1 LPGRPT
7 AGRLA
12 LKVRMRRPLALALLL
27 ASSVAQAQGKQAP
40 SLSKKASTD
49 VDASLAG
56 DITRQKQETSGAPL
70 QYDEF
75 RLGIELQV
83 ADKRRE
89 QIASLKKIIELS
101 PDQKEQPSL
110 LFRLADLYWEE
121 SRYYFF
127 EASRKDDDLIR
138 ALAAKDKA
146 AEAQARAQKDQ
157 LSTQR
162 DLYAQKAIDTYTE
175 IVQRYKDFE
184 RTDEVL
190 YFLGYN
196 LMEMGDERKALVA
209 YNRLVEKFPK
219 SKYLPDAY
227 LAFGEYYFNNSR
239 AKREFL
245 AKALENYKKAAS
257 YVDSAVYAFAL
268 YKEGWCYFN
277 LADYGK
283 AMDLWKAVVL
293 YGEFSGA
300 SALEKAGGTKGKSA
314 LIREARRDFVR
325 AYERSGGTPDQARTV
340 FPEVA
345 KNPDDLWEMYKTLAN
360 LYYDNGNDKLA
371 ALAYYLLIKE
381 RPLSPEA
388 PGFQAKI
395 VDCVLRE
402 GNKKATVAQVRR
414 LVKIIGDVE
423 KSGNV
428 KTDADKKVLADA
440 KKQSEAILSSLAVNW
455 HNEGKKTRDDETFA
469 ATDEVYGDYL
479 ALFPDN
485 PKAYDLR
492 FFWAELLHDNLHR
505 YDKAA
510 VQYTLVVQQDGRRID
525 GEKDASGAWTVK
537 PEKPGKWLPL
547 AAYDSVYAWDEVV
560 RRAEEHGE
568 LKGEASTDLSKKLNI
583 PPVKKE
589 LLDAAER
596 YLKYLP
602 KGEKRVEVAYKAAR
616 IYYEYHRYDEAVLR
630 FSEIALSYPDYKFD
644 NGDRA
649 GEIAANLVLDSYNG
663 LGNYQKVNE
672 WARRFYA
679 NDRLATGK
687 FREDLSKI
695 IEQSSFKLVAQLEQ
709 KGEYAQAAEAYLAF
723 VKDFPRTEIADKAL
737 YNASV
742 DFFKAHMFE
751 KALETRERLF
761 KNYPK
766 SPLVPLCIWA
776 NAEGY
781 ESIGDFERAAD
792 AYEAYVQGYQQSR
805 GLAAAPKKSS
815 SHAKKGKK
823 AKPAAPEPPA
833 KSGPVWEEAKAQ
845 IALYNAA
852 VYREGLAQQKASLRD
867 RELYLELFPTAKDA
881 DAVSLSIADLY
892 ERTGQ
897 YGKAVA
903 FLEQRIRDNQHEANK
918 VLATEARI
926 QVIYES
932 KLKDSRGLARTNK
945 QVLDYYDKLPQR
957 VKKAL
962 DPPALEAV
970 ARASLQKNEEQFQ
983 YFTHLKL
990 RWGRAPDPTKEFK
1003 ESLGVKTRAL
1013 EEINRLYTATV
1024 AFKAGGP
1031 AICALEKIGLAYE
1044 DMAGSIANAPAPK
1057 FLPPEA
1063 QEALKDQL
1071 AQQAD
1076 PVKEKAAETFAA
1088 AVAKSRELGISNS
1101 CSAQS
1106 LKALRTTYRPDQ
1118 FPPMPE
1124 ELAPLNAP
1132 RGHAHVPAL
1141 LVQVQPPVPGVV
1153 LKGPSAGF
1161 PTARPA
1167 GAQKTAA
1174 LPTGGVRQDD
1184 TTDLKPGQ
1192 KPRDTRESPPPASAG
1207 TSKPPEG
1214 EPEEPPQ

>member
-1 LPGRPT
+1 
-7 AGRLA
+7 
-12 LKVRMRRPLALALLL
+12 MRRLILLL
-27 ASSVAQAQGKQAP
+27 VLISGPAWAQGKEAP
-40 SLSKKASTD
+40 GLGKKSTTD
-49 VDASLAG
+49 VDTSLAG
-56 DITRQKQETSGAPL
+56 DLSRQKQETAGAPM

-89 QIASLKKIIELS
+89 QIESLKKIIELS
-101 PDQKEQPSL
+101 PDPKEQPSL

-138 ALAAKDKA
+138 ALQAKDKT
-146 AEAQARAQKDQ
+146 AEAQARAQKEQ
-157 LSTQR
+157 LGTQR
-162 DLYAQKAIDTYTE
+162 DLYANKAIDTYTE

-190 YFLGYN
+190 YYLGYD
-196 LMEMGDERKALVA
+196 LMEMGEERKALVA
-209 YNRLVEKFPK
+209 YNRLVEKYPK

-245 AKALENYKKAAS
+245 TKALDNYKKAAS
-257 YVDSAVYAFAL
+257 YVDSNVYAFAL

-277 LADYGK
+277 LAAYSK

-300 SALEKAGGTKGKSA
+300 AALEKVGGAKGKSA

-325 AYERSGGTPDQARTV
+325 AYERSGGTPEQSRVV

-345 KNPDDLWEMYKTLAN
+345 HNPDDLWEMYKTLAN
-360 LYYDNGNDKLA
+360 LYYDNGNDRSA

-388 PGFQAKI
+388 PGFQALI

-428 KTDADKKVLADA
+428 KSAADKKALSDA
-440 KKQSEAILSSLAVNW
+440 KKRSEAILSALAINW
-455 HNEGKKTRDDETFA
+455 HNEGKKTRDDDTFA

-485 PKAYDLR
+485 SKAYTMR

-505 YDKAA
+505 FDKAA
-510 VQYTLVVQQDGRRID
+510 VQYTLVVKQDAQRIE
-525 GEKDASGAWTVK
+525 GQKDASGAWTVK
-537 PEKPGKWLPL
+537 PQPAGKWLAL

-560 RRAEEHGE
+560 KRAEERGE
-568 LKGEASTDLSKKLNI
+568 LKAESSTDLTKPLPI

-589 LLDAAER
+589 LLDACER

-602 KGEKRVEVAYKAAR
+602 NGEKRVEVAYKAAR
-616 IYYEYHRYDEAVLR
+616 IYYEYHRYDEAVAR
-630 FSEIALSYPDYKFD
+630 FSEIALRYPDYKFD

-679 NDRLATGK
+679 NDKLATGK

-709 KGEYAQAAEAYLAF
+709 KGEYAQAAEAYLSF
-723 VKDFPRTEIADKAL
+723 VRDFPRTEIADKAL

-742 DFFKAHMFE
+742 DFFKAHLFE

-805 GLAAAPKKSS
+805 APAPATKKGA
-815 SHAKKGKK
+815 HAKKGKK
-823 AKPAAPEPPA
+823 GKAVAAEPPP
-833 KSGPVWEEAKAQ
+833 KSGPVWEESKAQ
-845 IALYNAA
+845 IGLYNAA
-852 VYREGLAQQKASLRD
+852 VYREGLAQLKASLRD
-867 RELYLELFPTAKDA
+867 RELYLELFPNAKDA
-881 DAVSLSIADLY
+881 DAVNLSIAELY

-897 YGKAVA
+897 NAKAVA
-903 FLEQRIRDNQHEANK
+903 FLEERVRDNQRDPNK
-918 VLATEARI
+918 VLAAMARI
-926 QVIYES
+926 QVIQEAR
-932 KLKDSRGLARTNK
+932 LKDARALARTNK
-945 QVLDYYDKLPQR
+945 QVLDYYDKLPSR
-957 VKKAL
+957 VKSTLEA
-962 DPPALEAV
+962 PALEAV
-970 ARASLQKNEEQFQ
+970 ARASLWKNEEQFE
-983 YFTHLKL
+983 YYTHLKL
-990 RWGRAPDPTKEFK
+990 RWGRAPDPTREFK
-1003 ESLGVKTRAL
+1003 DSLAVKTRAL
-1013 EEINRLYTATV
+1013 DEINRLYTATV

-1044 DMAGSIANAPAPK
+1044 NMAESISNAPAPK

-1071 AQQAD
+1071 AQQAE
-1076 PVKEKAAETFAA
+1076 PVKEKAGVAFAA
-1088 AVAKSRELGISNS
+1088 AVAKSRELSISNA
-1101 CSAQS
+1101 CSTRS
-1106 LKALRTTYRPDQ
+1106 LKLLRSSYSQDQ

-1124 ELAPLNAP
+1124 ELVALSLPPHAP
-1132 RGHAHVPAL
+1132 RAPAL
-1141 LVQVQPPVPGVV
+1141 LVQVQPAVPGVV
-1153 LKGPSAGF
+1153 LKGPHAGF
-1161 PTARPA
+1161 PTARPN
-1167 GAQKTAA
+1167 GGQKTAA
-1174 LPTGGVRQDD
+1174 LPAGATREDAA
-1184 TTDLKPGQ
+1184 TDLKPGQ
-1192 KPRDTRESPPPASAG
+1192 RPHDAPAAPAPLATPSAG
-1207 TSKPPEG
+1207 NADR
-1214 EPEEPPQ
+1214 EPEEPPP

>member
-1 LPGRPT
+1 
-7 AGRLA
+7 
-12 LKVRMRRPLALALLL
+12 MHRPLALLLFL
-27 ASSVAQAQGKQAP
+27 PIVASAQTKQAP
-40 SLSKKASTD
+40 SLSKKTTTE

-56 DITRQKQETSGAPL
+56 DITRQKQETVGAPL
-70 QYDEF
+70 QYDQF

-89 QIASLKKIIELS
+89 QIESLKKIIQLS
-101 PDQKEQPSL
+101 PDQKEQPGL

-138 ALAAKDKA
+138 ALAAKDAA
-146 AEAQARAQKDQ
+146 AEAQARKQKDQ
-157 LSTQR
+157 LMGQR
-162 DLYAQKAIDTYTE
+162 DVYAKLAIDTYTE

-190 YFLGYN
+190 YFLGHN
-196 LMEMGDERKALVA
+196 LMEMGEERKALVA
-209 YNRLVEKFPK
+209 YNRLVEKYPK

-245 AKALENYKKAAS
+245 TKALENYKKAAS
-257 YVDSAVYAFAL
+257 YVDSAVYGFAL

-277 LADYGK
+277 LVDYAK

-300 SALEKAGGTKGKSA
+300 SALEKAGGAKGKSA

-325 AYERSGGTPDQARTV
+325 AYERSGGTPEQARAV
-340 FPEVA
+340 FPTVA

-360 LYYDNGNDKLA
+360 LYYDQGNDRFA
-371 ALAYYLLIKE
+371 ALAYFLLIKE

-402 GNKKATVAQVRR
+402 GNKKTTVAQVRR

-428 KTDADKKVLADA
+428 KTDADKKALADA
-440 KKQSEAILSSLAVNW
+440 KKQSEVILSNLAVNW
-455 HNEGKKTRDDETFA
+455 HNEGRKTRDDETFA

-479 ALFPDN
+479 ALFPDS

-492 FFWAELLHDNLHR
+492 FFWAELLHDNLRR

-510 VQYTLVVQQDGRRID
+510 EQYTLVVKQDVRRID
-525 GEKDASGAWTVK
+525 GEKDEKGNYTVK

-560 RRAEEHGE
+560 KRAEEKGE
-568 LKGEASTDLSKKLNI
+568 LKSEASTDLSKKLTI
-583 PPVKKE
+583 PPVKQQ
-589 LLDAAER
+589 LLDATER
-596 YLKYLP
+596 YLKYVP

-616 IYYEYHRYDEAVLR
+616 IYYDYHRYDEAVLR
-630 FSEIALSYPDYKFD
+630 FSEIALTYPDYRFD

-663 LGNYQKVNE
+663 LQNYQKVNE

-687 FREDLSKI
+687 FRDDLSKI

-709 KGEYAQAAEAYLAF
+709 KGEYQQAGEAYLAF

-742 DFFKAHMFE
+742 DFFKAHLFE
-751 KALETRERLF
+751 RALETRERLF
-761 KNYPK
+761 KTYPK
-766 SPLVPLCIWA
+766 STLVPLCIWA

-792 AYEAYVQGYQQSR
+792 AYEAYVRGFQGSR
-805 GLAAAPKKSS
+805 GAAAPAKKS
-815 SHAKKGKK
+815 AGKNGKK
-823 AKPAAPEPPA
+823 KKNGKAAVAEPP
-833 KSGPVWEEAKAQ
+833 KPGPVWEESKAQ

-852 VYREGLAQQKASLRD
+852 VYREGLGQLKASLRD
-867 RELYLELFPTAKDA
+867 RELYLDLFPNAKDA
-881 DAVSLSIADLY
+881 DAVSLSMAELE

-903 FLEQRIRDNQHEANK
+903 FLDQRIRDNQRDADK
-918 VLATEARI
+918 VLSTYARI
-926 QVIYES
+926 QVIYETR
-932 KLKDSRGLARTNK
+932 LKDARGLARTNK
-945 QVLDYYDKLPQR
+945 QVLDYYDKLPAR
-957 VKKAL
+957 VKKEL
-962 DPPALEAV
+962 QPQALEAV
-970 ARASLQKNEEQFQ
+970 ARASLMKNEEQFQ
-983 YFTHLKL
+983 YYSRLKL
-990 RWGRAPDPTKEFK
+990 RWGRAPDPTREFK
-1003 ESLGVKTRAL
+1003 ESLNAKSRAL

-1024 AFKAGGP
+1024 AYKAGDP

-1044 DMAGSIANAPAPK
+1044 NMAESIANAPAPK
-1057 FLPPEA
+1057 FLPPDA

-1071 AQQAD
+1071 AQQAE
-1076 PVKEKAAETFAA
+1076 PVKEKAAEHFAA
-1088 AVAKSRELGISNS
+1088 AVAKSRELGITNA
-1101 CSAQS
+1101 CSARS
-1106 LKALRTTYRPDQ
+1106 LKLLRTTYRPDQ
-1118 FPPMPE
+1118 YPLMPE
-1124 ELAPLNAP
+1124 ELAALPLP
-1132 RGHAHVPAL
+1132 RSAQKPPPL
-1141 LVQVQPPVPGVV
+1141 LTQVQPPVPGVV
-1153 LKGPSAGF
+1153 LKGAAAGF
-1161 PTARPA
+1161 PAPRAPA
-1167 GAQKTAA
+1167 PQKTAA
-1174 LPTGGVRQDD
+1174 LPTGVRQDD
-1184 TTDLKPGQ
+1184 ATDLKPGQ
-1192 KPRDTRESPPPASAG
+1192 KPVESRGAAPAPPPPRQKVTSAG
-1207 TSKPPEG
+1207 GTQD

>member
-1 LPGRPT
+1 
-7 AGRLA
+7 
-12 LKVRMRRPLALALLL
+12 MRRPLVLALLL
-27 ASSVAQAQGKQAP
+27 LATTASAQAKQAP
-40 SLSKKASTD
+40 TLSKKTTTD

-89 QIASLKKIIELS
+89 QIESLKKIIELS

-138 ALAAKDKA
+138 ALAAKDTA
-146 AEAQARAQKDQ
+146 GEAQARAQKEQ
-157 LSTQR
+157 LNGQR
-162 DLYAQKAIDTYTE
+162 DVYAKKAIDTYTE

-209 YNRLVEKFPK
+209 YNRLVDKFPK

-300 SALEKAGGTKGKSA
+300 SALEKVGGAKGKSA

-325 AYERSGGTPDQARTV
+325 AYERSGGTPDLARTV

-345 KNPDDLWEMYKTLAN
+345 RNPDDLWEMYKTLAN
-360 LYYDNGNDKLA
+360 LYYDNGNDKYA
-371 ALAYYLLIKE
+371 AIAYFLLIKE

-428 KTDADKKVLADA
+428 KTDADRKVLADA

-485 PKAYDLR
+485 HKAYDLR

-510 VQYTLVVQQDGRRID
+510 VQYTEVVKQDAQRIE
-525 GEKDASGAWTVK
+525 GVKDASGAWTTK

-560 RRAEEHGE
+560 KRAEEHGE
-568 LKGEASTDLSKKLNI
+568 LKGESSSDLSKKLTI

-602 KGEKRVEVAYKAAR
+602 NGEKRVEVAYKAAR

-630 FSEIALSYPDYKFD
+630 FSEIALRYPDYKFD

-663 LGNYQKVNE
+663 LANYQKVNE

-679 NDRLATGK
+679 NDKLATGK

-709 KGEYAQAAEAYLAF
+709 KGST
-723 VKDFPRTEIADKAL
+723 PRPPRPT
-737 YNASV
+737 
-742 DFFKAHMFE
+742 
-751 KALETRERLF
+751 
-761 KNYPK
+761 
-766 SPLVPLCIWA
+766 SP
-776 NAEGY
+776 
-781 ESIGDFERAAD
+781 S
-792 AYEAYVQGYQQSR
+792 
-805 GLAAAPKKSS
+805 
-815 SHAKKGKK
+815 
-823 AKPAAPEPPA
+823 
-833 KSGPVWEEAKAQ
+833 
-845 IALYNAA
+845 
-852 VYREGLAQQKASLRD
+852 
-867 RELYLELFPTAKDA
+867 
-881 DAVSLSIADLY
+881 
-892 ERTGQ
+892 
-897 YGKAVA
+897 
-903 FLEQRIRDNQHEANK
+903 
-918 VLATEARI
+918 
-926 QVIYES
+926 
-932 KLKDSRGLARTNK
+932 
-945 QVLDYYDKLPQR
+945 
-957 VKKAL
+957 
-962 DPPALEAV
+962 
-970 ARASLQKNEEQFQ
+970 
-983 YFTHLKL
+983 
-990 RWGRAPDPTKEFK
+990 
-1003 ESLGVKTRAL
+1003 
-1013 EEINRLYTATV
+1013 
-1024 AFKAGGP
+1024 
-1031 AICALEKIGLAYE
+1031 
-1044 DMAGSIANAPAPK
+1044 
-1057 FLPPEA
+1057 
-1063 QEALKDQL
+1063 
-1071 AQQAD
+1071 
-1076 PVKEKAAETFAA
+1076 
-1088 AVAKSRELGISNS
+1088 
-1101 CSAQS
+1101 
-1106 LKALRTTYRPDQ
+1106 
-1118 FPPMPE
+1118 
-1124 ELAPLNAP
+1124 
-1132 RGHAHVPAL
+1132 
-1141 LVQVQPPVPGVV
+1141 
-1153 LKGPSAGF
+1153 
-1161 PTARPA
+1161 
-1167 GAQKTAA
+1167 
-1174 LPTGGVRQDD
+1174 
-1184 TTDLKPGQ
+1184 
-1192 KPRDTRESPPPASAG
+1192 
-1207 TSKPPEG
+1207 
-1214 EPEEPPQ
+1214 

>member
-1 LPGRPT
+1 
-7 AGRLA
+7 
-12 LKVRMRRPLALALLL
+12 MRRLLL
-27 ASSVAQAQGKQAP
+27 VATLLVASWAQAQAKQAP
-40 SLSKKASTD
+40 SLSKKTSTD

-56 DITRQKQETSGAPL
+56 DITRQKQETAGAPL

-89 QIASLKKIIELS
+89 QIESLKKIIELS

-121 SRYYFF
+121 SRYFFF

-138 ALAAKDKA
+138 ALAAKNSA
-146 AEAQARAQKDQ
+146 AEAQARAQKEQ
-157 LSTQR
+157 LSGQR
-162 DLYAQKAIDTYTE
+162 DVYAKKAIDTYTE

-196 LMEMGDERKALVA
+196 LMEMGEERKALVA

-257 YVDSAVYAFAL
+257 YVDSSVYAFAL

-300 SALEKAGGTKGKSA
+300 SALEKAGGVKGKSA

-325 AYERSGGTPDQARTV
+325 AYERSGGTPDNSRSV

-345 KNPDDLWEMYKTLAN
+345 RNPDDLWEMYKTLAN
-360 LYYDNGNDKLA
+360 LYYDNGNDKFA

-388 PGFQAKI
+388 PGFQALI

-428 KTDADKKVLADA
+428 KTDADKKALVDA
-440 KKQSEAILSSLAVNW
+440 KKRSEAILSALAVNW
-455 HNEGKKTRDDETFA
+455 HNEGKKTRDDDTFA

-510 VQYTLVVQQDGRRID
+510 VQYTEVVKQDARRID
-525 GEKDASGAWTVK
+525 GEKDASGSWTVK

-568 LKGEASTDLSKKLNI
+568 LKAESSTDLTKKLTI

-616 IYYEYHRYDEAVLR
+616 IYYEYHRYDEAVFR

-679 NDRLATGK
+679 NDKLATGK

-742 DFFKAHMFE
+742 DFFKAHLFE

-761 KNYPK
+761 KSYPK

-792 AYEAYVQGYQQSR
+792 AYDAYVQGYQQSR
-805 GLAAAPKKSS
+805 VAAGAPKKPSA
-815 SHAKKGKK
+815 HAKRGKK
-823 AKPAAPEPPA
+823 AKAPVAEPAP
-833 KSGPVWEEAKAQ
+833 KSGPVWEESKAQ

-852 VYREGLAQQKASLRD
+852 VYREGLGQLKASLRD

-881 DAVSLSIADLY
+881 DAVNLSIADLF

-918 VLATEARI
+918 VLAAEARI

-932 KLKDSRGLARTNK
+932 KLKEAHALARTNR
-945 QVLDYYDKLPQR
+945 QVLDYYDKLPSR

-962 DPPALEAV
+962 DASALEAV

-990 RWGRAPDPTKEFK
+990 RWGRAPDPTRDFK

-1044 DMAGSIANAPAPK
+1044 DMAESIANAPAPK

-1101 CSAQS
+1101 CSARS
-1106 LKALRTTYRPDQ
+1106 LKLLRTTYRPDQ
-1118 FPPMPE
+1118 FPTMPE
-1124 ELAPLNAP
+1124 EVAALTPP
-1132 RGHAHVPAL
+1132 HAGAHAPAL
-1141 LVQVQPPVPGVV
+1141 LVQVQPALPGVV
-1153 LKGPSAGF
+1153 LKGPSAGL
-1161 PTARPA
+1161 PSPRPVS
-1167 GAQKTAA
+1167 AQKTAA
-1174 LPTGGVRQDD
+1174 LPAGGGRQDD
-1184 TTDLKPGQ
+1184 ASDLQPGQ
-1192 KPRDTRESPPPASAG
+1192 KPRDSRETPPPASAA
-1207 TSKPPEG
+1207 TRTPSSTDG
-1214 EPEEPPQ
+1214 EPEEPPK

>member
-1 LPGRPT
+1 
-7 AGRLA
+7 
-12 LKVRMRRPLALALLL
+12 MRRPLALLLL
-27 ASSVAQAQGKQAP
+27 LLSNSALAQTKQAP
-40 SLSKKASTD
+40 ALSKKTSTD
-49 VDASLAG
+49 VDSSLAG
-56 DITRQKQETSGAPL
+56 DITRQKQETAGAPL

-89 QIASLKKIIELS
+89 QIESLKRIIELS

-146 AEAQARAQKDQ
+146 AEAQARAQKEQ
-157 LSTQR
+157 LNGQR
-162 DLYAQKAIDTYTE
+162 DVYAKKAIDTYTE

-196 LMEMGDERKALVA
+196 LMELGEERKALVA
-209 YNRLVEKFPK
+209 YNRLVEKYPK

-245 AKALENYKKAAS
+245 TKALENYKKAAS
-257 YVDSAVYAFAL
+257 YVDSNVYAFAL

-277 LADYGK
+277 LTQYTK

-300 SALEKAGGTKGKSA
+300 SALEKVGGAKGKSA

-325 AYERSGGTPDQARTV
+325 AYERSGGTPDQSHAV
-340 FPEVA
+340 FSEVA
-345 KNPDDLWEMYKTLAN
+345 HHPDDLWEMSKTLAN
-360 LYYDNGNDKLA
+360 LYYDNGNDRYA
-371 ALAYYLLIKE
+371 ALAYLNLINE

-402 GNKKATVAQVRR
+402 GNKKATVMQVRR

-440 KKQSEAILSSLAVNW
+440 KKQSEAILSLLAVNW

-485 PKAYDLR
+485 PKAYTMR
-492 FFWAELLHDNLHR
+492 FFWAELLHDNLRR

-510 VQYTLVVQQDGRRID
+510 VQYTEVVKQDARRMD
-525 GEKDASGAWTVK
+525 GEKDASGAWKVK

-560 RRAEEHGE
+560 KRAEERGE
-568 LKGEASTDLSKKLNI
+568 LKGESSADLSKTLTI

-602 KGEKRVEVAYKAAR
+602 NGEKRVEVAYKAAR

-630 FSEIALSYPDYKFD
+630 FSEIALKYPDYKFD

-679 NDRLATGK
+679 NDKLATGK

-709 KGEYAQAAEAYLAF
+709 KGEYAQAAEAYLSF

-742 DFFKAHMFE
+742 DFFKAHLFE

-792 AYEAYVQGYQQSR
+792 AYEAYVQGYQSSR
-805 GLAAAPKKSS
+805 GVASAPKKSAHS
-815 SHAKKGKK
+815 NSKKGKK
-823 AKPAAPEPPA
+823 SKVALAEPPP
-833 KSGPVWEEAKAQ
+833 KSGPVWEESKAQ
-845 IALYNAA
+845 IALFNAA
-852 VYREGLAQQKASLRD
+852 VYREGLQQLKASLRD
-867 RELYLELFPTAKDA
+867 RELYLELFPNAKDA

-897 YGKAVA
+897 YQKALS
-903 FLEQRIRDNQHEANK
+903 FLAQRIRDNQRDPNK
-918 VLATEARI
+918 VLATEARV
-926 QVIYES
+926 QLLYET
-932 KLKDSRGLARTNK
+932 KLKDSRGVARTNK
-945 QVLDYYDKLPQR
+945 EVLDYYDKLPAR
-957 VKKAL
+957 LKGTL
-962 DPPALEAV
+962 EPPALEAV
-970 ARASLQKNEEQFQ
+970 ARASLWKNEEQFE
-983 YFTHLKL
+983 YFTRLKL
-990 RWGRAPDPTKEFK
+990 RWGRAPDPTREFK

-1024 AFKAGGP
+1024 NFKAGGP

-1044 DMAGSIANAPAPK
+1044 NMAESIANAPAPK

-1076 PVKEKAAETFAA
+1076 PVKEKAGAAFAT
-1088 AVAKSRELGISNS
+1088 AVAKSRELGISNA
-1101 CSAQS
+1101 CSVRS
-1106 LKALRTTYRPDQ
+1106 MKLLRSTYKPDQ

-1124 ELAPLNAP
+1124 ELVALTLPPAPVRL
-1132 RGHAHVPAL
+1132 PAL
-1141 LVQVQPPVPGVV
+1141 LVQVQPVMPGVV
-1153 LKGPSAGF
+1153 LKGPHAGF

-1174 LPTGGVRQDD
+1174 LPAGAVRQDD

-1192 KPRDTRESPPPASAG
+1192 APREARPAPAPVVAPAPKSADR
-1207 TSKPPEG
+1207 
-1214 EPEEPPQ
+1214 EPEEPQ

>member
-1 LPGRPT
+1 
-7 AGRLA
+7 
-12 LKVRMRRPLALALLL
+12 MRRPLALVVLL
-27 ASSVAQAQGKQAP
+27 AASLAHAQAKQAP
-40 SLSKKASTD
+40 TLSKKSSTD

-56 DITRQKQETSGAPL
+56 DITRQKQETSGAPM

-89 QIASLKKIIELS
+89 QIESLKKIIELS

-127 EASRKDDDLIR
+127 EAARKDDDLIR
-138 ALAAKDKA
+138 ALAAHDKA
-146 AEAQARAQKDQ
+146 AEAQARAQKEQ
-157 LSTQR
+157 LTGQR
-162 DLYAQKAIDTYTE
+162 DVYAKKAIDTYTE

-196 LMEMGDERKALVA
+196 LMEMGEERKALVA

-245 AKALENYKKAAS
+245 AKALENYKKAAA

-300 SALEKAGGTKGKSA
+300 SALEKAGGAKGKSA

-325 AYERSGGTPDQARTV
+325 AYERSGGTPDQARSV

-345 KNPDDLWEMYKTLAN
+345 HNPDDLWEMYKTLAN
-360 LYYDNGNDKLA
+360 LYYDQGNDKYA

-428 KTDADKKVLADA
+428 KTDADKKALADA

-455 HNEGKKTRDDETFA
+455 HNEGKKTRDDETFV

-485 PKAYDLR
+485 PKAYDMR

-505 YDKAA
+505 FDKAA
-510 VQYTLVVQQDGRRID
+510 VQYTEVVKQDGRRID
-525 GEKDASGAWTVK
+525 GEKDANGAWTVK

-560 RRAEEHGE
+560 KRAEERGE
-568 LKGEASTDLSKKLNI
+568 LKAEASTDLSKKLTI

-589 LLDAAER
+589 LLDASER

-616 IYYEYHRYDEAVLR
+616 IYYEYHRYDEAVFR

-679 NDRLATGK
+679 NDKLATGK

-709 KGEYAQAAEAYLAF
+709 KGEYTQAAEAYLSF

-742 DFFKAHMFE
+742 DFFKAHLFE
-751 KALETRERLF
+751 RALETRERLF
-761 KNYPK
+761 KSYPK

-781 ESIGDFERAAD
+781 ESIGDFDRAAD
-792 AYEAYVQGYQQSR
+792 AYEAYVQGYQASR
-805 GLAAAPKKSS
+805 TVAPAPKKSAA
-815 SHAKKGKK
+815 HASKKGKK
-823 AKPAAPEPPA
+823 GKVAAPEPPP
-833 KSGPVWEEAKAQ
+833 KNGPVWEEGKAQ

-852 VYREGLAQQKASLRD
+852 VYREGLAQLKASLHD
-867 RELYLELFPTAKDA
+867 RELYLELFPSAKDV

-897 YGKAVA
+897 YNKAIA
-903 FLEQRIRDNQHEANK
+903 FLEQRIRDNQRDASK
-918 VLATEARI
+918 VLSTEARI
-926 QVIYES
+926 QNIYENR
-932 KLKDSRGLARTNK
+932 LKDSRGLARTNK
-945 QVLDYYDKLPQR
+945 QVLDYYDKLPAR
-957 VKKAL
+957 LKKDL
-962 DPPALEAV
+962 TPQALEAV
-970 ARASLQKNEEQFQ
+970 ARASLQKNEEQFV

-990 RWGRAPDPTKEFK
+990 HWGKAPDPTREFK
-1003 ESLGVKTRAL
+1003 DSLGVKTRAL

-1044 DMAGSIANAPAPK
+1044 DMADSISNAPAPK
-1057 FLPPEA
+1057 FLPPDA

-1071 AQQAD
+1071 AQQAE

-1101 CSAQS
+1101 CSVRS
-1106 LKALRTTYRPDQ
+1106 LKLLRNTYRPDQ
-1118 FPPMPE
+1118 YPPMPE
-1124 ELAPLNAP
+1124 ELAALSLP
-1132 RGHAHVPAL
+1132 RAGGHTPAL
-1141 LVQVQPPVPGVV
+1141 LVAVQPAVPGVV
-1153 LKGPSAGF
+1153 LKGPSAGL
-1161 PTARPA
+1161 PSARPV
-1167 GAQKTAA
+1167 GTQKTAA
-1174 LPTGGVRQDD
+1174 LPAGGVRQDES
-1184 TTDLKPGQ
+1184 TDLKPGQ
-1192 KPRDTRESPPPASAG
+1192 KPRDLQAAPAPSTAATPKPGEAEPDEPPP
-1207 TSKPPEG
+1207 
-1214 EPEEPPQ
+1214 

>member
-12 LKVRMRRPLALALLL
+12 LKVRMRRPLVLATLLVASVALA
-27 ASSVAQAQGKQAP
+27 QAKQAP
-40 SLSKKASTD
+40 SLSKKTSTD

-89 QIASLKKIIELS
+89 QIESLKKIIELS

-138 ALAAKDKA
+138 ALSAKDKA

-157 LSTQR
+157 LTTQR
-162 DLYAQKAIDTYTE
+162 DVYAKKAIDTYTE

-300 SALEKAGGTKGKSA
+300 SALEKAGGAKGKSA

-345 KNPDDLWEMYKTLAN
+345 KNPDDLWEMYKTLAG

-371 ALAYYLLIKE
+371 AIAYFLLIKE

-428 KTDADKKVLADA
+428 KTDADKKALADA
-440 KKQSEAILSSLAVNW
+440 KKQSEAILSALAVNW

-485 PKAYDLR
+485 PKAYDMR

-510 VQYTLVVQQDGRRID
+510 VQYTEVVKQDGRRID
-525 GEKDASGAWTVK
+525 GEKAASGAWTV
-537 PEKPGKWLPL
+537 PPGKPGKWLPL
-547 AAYDSVYAWDEVV
+547 AGYDSVYAWDEVV

-568 LKGEASTDLSKKLNI
+568 LKGETSTDLTKKLTI
-583 PPVKKE
+583 PPAKKE

-679 NDRLATGK
+679 NDKLATGK

-709 KGEYAQAAEAYLAF
+709 KGEYAQAAEAYLSF

-792 AYEAYVQGYQQSR
+792 AYEAYVRGYEQSR
-805 GLAAAPKKSS
+805 VTAAAPKKSS
-815 SHAKKGKK
+815 AHAKKGRK
-823 AKPAAPEPPA
+823 AKPVAAEPAPKA
-833 KSGPVWEEAKAQ
+833 GPVWEEGKAQ

-852 VYREGLAQQKASLRD
+852 VYREGLAQLKASLAD
-867 RELYLELFPTAKDA
+867 RQLYLELFPTAKDA

-932 KLKDSRGLARTNK
+932 KLKDARGLARTNK
-945 QVLDYYDKLPQR
+945 QVLDYYDKLPAR

-990 RWGRAPDPTKEFK
+990 HWGRAPDPTKEFK

-1044 DMAGSIANAPAPK
+1044 DMAESISNAPAPK

-1071 AQQAD
+1071 AQQAE

-1106 LKALRTTYRPDQ
+1106 LKVLRTTYRPEQ

-1124 ELAPLNAP
+1124 ELAPLTLP
-1132 RGHAHVPAL
+1132 RSQPHPPAL
-1141 LVQVQPPVPGVV
+1141 LVQVQPPVAGVV

-1161 PTARPA
+1161 PTPRPM
-1167 GAQKTAA
+1167 GAPKTAS
-1174 LPTGGVRQDD
+1174 LPAAGTRQDD
-1184 TTDLKPGQ
+1184 ATDLQPGQ
-1192 KPRDTRESPPPASAG
+1192 RPREAQTSVPVATPTPKPAGDEPA
-1207 TSKPPEG
+1207 
-1214 EPEEPPQ
+1214 EPPQ

>member
-1 LPGRPT
+1 
-7 AGRLA
+7 
-12 LKVRMRRPLALALLL
+12 MRRLLVLHLLLVSSSALA
-27 ASSVAQAQGKQAP
+27 QAKQAP
-40 SLSKKASTD
+40 SLSKKSSTD

-56 DITRQKQETSGAPL
+56 DITRQKQETAGAPL
-70 QYDEF
+70 QYDQF

-89 QIASLKKIIELS
+89 QIESLKKIIQLS
-101 PDQKEQPSL
+101 PDQREQPSL

-127 EASRKDDDLIR
+127 EGSRKDDDLIR
-138 ALAAKDKA
+138 ALASKDAA
-146 AEAQARAQKDQ
+146 AEAQARAQRDQ
-157 LSTQR
+157 LMGQR
-162 DLYAQKAIDTYTE
+162 DVYAKMAIDTYTE

-190 YFLGYN
+190 YFLGHN
-196 LMEMGDERKALVA
+196 LMEMGEERKALVA
-209 YNRLVEKFPK
+209 YNRLVEKYPK
-219 SKYLPDAY
+219 SKFLPDAY

-245 AKALENYKKAAS
+245 TKALDNYKKAAS
-257 YVDSAVYAFAL
+257 YVDSSVYGFAL

-277 LADYGK
+277 LADYPK

-300 SALEKAGGTKGKSA
+300 SALEKAGGAKGKSA

-345 KNPDDLWEMYKTLAN
+345 KNAEDLWEMYKTLAN
-360 LYYDNGNDKLA
+360 LYYDQGNDKYA

-402 GNKKATVAQVRR
+402 GNKKTTVAQVRR

-428 KTDADKKVLADA
+428 KTEADRKALADA
-440 KKQSEAILSSLAVNW
+440 KKQSEAILSALAVNW

-479 ALFPDN
+479 ALFPDS

-492 FFWAELLHDNLHR
+492 FFWAELLHDNLRR

-510 VQYTLVVQQDGRRID
+510 EQYTKVVEQDARRID
-525 GEKDASGAWTVK
+525 GEKDAAGAWKAK

-560 RRAEEHGE
+560 KRAEERGE
-568 LKGEASTDLSKKLNI
+568 LKAEAGTDLAKKLTI
-583 PPVKKE
+583 PPVKKA
-589 LLDAAER
+589 LLDATER

-602 KGEKRVEVAYKAAR
+602 RGEKRVEVSYKAAR
-616 IYYEYHRYDEAVLR
+616 IYYDYHRYDEAVLR
-630 FSEIALSYPDYKFD
+630 FSEIALNYPDYRFD

-709 KGEYAQAAEAYLAF
+709 KGEYQQAAEAYLAF

-742 DFFKAHMFE
+742 DFFKAHLFE

-761 KNYPK
+761 KNYSK

-805 GLAAAPKKSS
+805 LASAAPKKTAA
-815 SHAKKGKK
+815 HAKGKKGK
-823 AKPAAPEPPA
+823 AAAPEPPP

-852 VYREGLAQQKASLRD
+852 VYREGLGQLKASLRD
-867 RELYLELFPTAKDA
+867 RELYLELFPAAKDA
-881 DAVSLSIADLY
+881 DAVSLSIAELY

-897 YGKAVA
+897 YNKAIA
-903 FLEQRIRDNQHEANK
+903 FFEQRVRDSQRDPNRL
-918 VLATEARI
+918 LATEARI
-926 QVIYES
+926 QVLYQT
-932 KLKDSRGLARTNK
+932 KLKDERGLARTNK
-945 QVLDYYDKLPQR
+945 QVLDYYDKLPAKL
-957 VKKAL
+957 KKAL

-970 ARASLQKNEEQFQ
+970 ARASLQKNEEQFE
-983 YFTHLKL
+983 YFTRLKL
-990 RWGRAPDPTKEFK
+990 HWGRAPDPTREFK
-1003 ESLGVKTRAL
+1003 ESLAVKTRAL

-1024 AFKAGGP
+1024 AFKAGDP

-1044 DMAGSIANAPAPK
+1044 NMADSIANAPAPK
-1057 FLPPEA
+1057 FLPPDA

-1071 AQQAD
+1071 AQQAE

-1088 AVAKSRELGISNS
+1088 AVAKSRELGISNA
-1101 CSAQS
+1101 CSARS
-1106 LKALRTTYRPDQ
+1106 LKLLRNTYRPDQ

-1124 ELAPLNAP
+1124 QVPALAVQHAAP
-1132 RGHAHVPAL
+1132 GAPAL
-1141 LVQVQPPVPGVV
+1141 LVQVQPVVPGVV
-1153 LKGPSAGF
+1153 LKGPAAGL
-1161 PTARPA
+1161 PSARPVN
-1167 GAQKTAA
+1167 GQKTAA
-1174 LPTGGVRQDD
+1174 LPAGGRQDD
-1184 TTDLKPGQ
+1184 TSDLQPGQ
-1192 KPRDTRESPPPASAG
+1192 KPSEAKALVAPPAATRPPVKG
-1207 TSKPPEG
+1207 TPE

>member
-1 LPGRPT
+1 
-7 AGRLA
+7 
-12 LKVRMRRPLALALLL
+12 MRRPLVLAALLFASLALA
-27 ASSVAQAQGKQAP
+27 QAKQAP
-40 SLSKKASTD
+40 SLSKKTSTD

-56 DITRQKQETSGAPL
+56 DITRQKQEAAGAPL

-89 QIASLKKIIELS
+89 QIESLKKIIELS

-110 LFRLADLYWEE
+110 LFRLGDLYWEE

-127 EASRKDDDLIR
+127 EAGRKDDDLIR
-138 ALAAKDKA
+138 ALAAKDSA
-146 AEAQARAQKDQ
+146 AEARARAQKDQ
-157 LSTQR
+157 LTTQR
-162 DLYAQKAIDTYTE
+162 DVYAKKAIDTYTE

-196 LMEMGDERKALVA
+196 LMEMGEERKALVA

-300 SALEKAGGTKGKSA
+300 SALEKAGGVKGKSA

-325 AYERSGGTPDQARTV
+325 AYERSGGTPDAARTV

-345 KNPDDLWEMYKTLAN
+345 RNPDDLWEMYKTLAN

-388 PGFQAKI
+388 PGFQALI

-402 GNKKATVAQVRR
+402 GNKKNTVAQVRR

-423 KSGNV
+423 KSGNI
-428 KTDADKKVLADA
+428 KTDADKKALLDA
-440 KKQSEAILSSLAVNW
+440 KKRSEAILSALAVNW

-492 FFWAELLHDNLHR
+492 FFWAELLHDNLRR

-510 VQYTLVVQQDGRRID
+510 VQYTEVVKQDGRRID
-525 GEKDASGAWTVK
+525 GEKDASGAWTLK

-568 LKGEASTDLSKKLNI
+568 LKAESSTDLTKKLTI
-583 PPVKKE
+583 PPLKKD

-602 KGEKRVEVAYKAAR
+602 RGEKRVEVAYKAAR
-616 IYYEYHRYDEAVLR
+616 IYYEYHRYDEAVFR

-679 NDRLATGK
+679 NDKLATGK

-723 VKDFPRTEIADKAL
+723 VKDFPHTEIADKAL

-742 DFFKAHMFE
+742 DFFKAHLFE

-761 KNYPK
+761 KSYPK

-805 GLAAAPKKSS
+805 AVPGAQKKSS

-823 AKPAAPEPPA
+823 AKAPPPEAAPKP
-833 KSGPVWEEAKAQ
+833 GPVWEEAKAQ

-852 VYREGLAQQKASLRD
+852 VYREGLAQLKASLRD
-867 RELYLELFPTAKDA
+867 RELYLELFPNAKDA
-881 DAVSLSIADLY
+881 DAVSLSIAELF

-903 FLEQRIRDNQHEANK
+903 FLEQRIRDNEREANK

-926 QVIYES
+926 QVIEET
-932 KLKDSRGLARTNK
+932 KRKDMHALARTNK
-945 QVLDYYDKLPQR
+945 RVLEYYDKLPQR

-970 ARASLQKNEEQFQ
+970 ARASLQKNEEQFE
-983 YFTHLKL
+983 YFTRLKL
-990 RWGRAPDPTKEFK
+990 RWGRAPDPTREFK
-1003 ESLGVKTRAL
+1003 ESLSVKTRAL

-1024 AFKAGGP
+1024 AYKAGGP

-1044 DMAGSIANAPAPK
+1044 NMAESIANAPAPK
-1057 FLPPEA
+1057 FLPPDA

-1076 PVKEKAAETFAA
+1076 PVKEKAAETFSA

-1101 CSAQS
+1101 CSARS
-1106 LKALRTTYRPDQ
+1106 LKLLRTTYRQEQYPA
-1118 FPPMPE
+1118 MPE
-1124 ELAPLNAP
+1124 EVAPLTQP
-1132 RGHAHVPAL
+1132 RTGARAPAL

-1153 LKGPSAGF
+1153 LKGPAAGF
-1161 PTARPA
+1161 PSPRPL
-1167 GAQKTAA
+1167 GAPKTAA
-1174 LPTGGVRQDD
+1174 LPGGAVRQDD
-1184 TTDLKPGQ
+1184 ATDLQPGQ
-1192 KPRDTRESPPPASAG
+1192 RPKEGRPTPVAAPSA
-1207 TSKPPEG
+1207 THPVKSADA

>member
-1 LPGRPT
+1 
-7 AGRLA
+7 
-12 LKVRMRRPLALALLL
+12 MRRPLALFLLL
-27 ASSVAQAQGKQAP
+27 LSSSGLAQSKEAP
-40 SLSKKASTD
+40 TLSKKATTD
-49 VDASLAG
+49 VDSSLAG
-56 DITRQKQETSGAPL
+56 DITRQKQETAGAPM

-89 QIASLKKIIELS
+89 QIASLQRIIELS

-138 ALAAKDKA
+138 ALQAKDKA
-146 AEAQARAQKDQ
+146 AEAAARAQKEQ
-157 LSTQR
+157 LSAQR
-162 DLYAQKAIDTYTE
+162 DVYAKKAIDTYTE

-196 LMEMGDERKALVA
+196 LMEMGEERKALVA
-209 YNRLVEKFPK
+209 YNRLVEKYPK

-239 AKREFL
+239 AKRDFL
-245 AKALENYKKAAS
+245 TKALDNYKKAAS
-257 YVDSAVYAFAL
+257 YVDSNVYAFAL

-277 LADYGK
+277 LAAYAK

-300 SALEKAGGTKGKSA
+300 SALEKVGGAKGKSA

-325 AYERSGGTPDQARTV
+325 AYERSGGTPDQSRSV

-345 KNPDDLWEMYKTLAN
+345 HNPDDLWEMYKTLAN
-360 LYYDNGNDKLA
+360 LYYDNGNDKFA
-371 ALAYYLLIKE
+371 AVAYYLLIKE

-388 PGFQAKI
+388 PGFQALI

-428 KTDADKKVLADA
+428 KSDADKKALADA
-440 KKQSEAILSSLAVNW
+440 KKRSEAILSALAINW
-455 HNEGKKTRDDETFA
+455 HNEGKKTRDDDTFA

-485 PKAYDLR
+485 PKAYTMR

-510 VQYTLVVQQDGRRID
+510 VQYTEVVKEDGRRID
-525 GEKDASGAWTVK
+525 GQKNAAGAWVVK
-537 PEKPGKWLPL
+537 PGKPGKWLPL

-560 RRAEEHGE
+560 KRAEEHGE
-568 LKGEASTDLSKKLNI
+568 LKGESSTDLTKRLAI
-583 PPVKKE
+583 PPVKQQ

-602 KGEKRVEVAYKAAR
+602 NGEKRVEVAYKAAR
-616 IYYEYHRYDEAVLR
+616 IYYEYHRYEEAVAR
-630 FSEIALSYPDYKFD
+630 FSEIALNYPDYKFD

-679 NDRLATGK
+679 NDKLATGK

-709 KGEYAQAAEAYLAF
+709 KGEYAQAAEAYLSF

-742 DFFKAHMFE
+742 DFFKAHLFE

-805 GLAAAPKKSS
+805 TPAAASKKTA
-815 SHAKKGKK
+815 HAKKSKK
-823 AKPAAPEPPA
+823 AKQAAPEPAP
-833 KSGPVWEEAKAQ
+833 KSGPVWEEGKAQ

-852 VYREGLAQQKASLRD
+852 VYREGLAQLKASLRD
-867 RELYLELFPTAKDA
+867 RELYLELFPNAKDA

-897 YGKAVA
+897 YAKAVA
-903 FLEQRIRDNQHEANK
+903 FLEQRIRDNQRDPNK
-918 VLATEARI
+918 VLATYARI
-926 QVIYES
+926 QVVDES
-932 KLKDSRGLARTNK
+932 KLKDGRALARTNK
-945 QVLDYYDKLPQR
+945 AVLDYYDKLPGR
-957 VKKAL
+957 LKSTL
-962 DPPALEAV
+962 EPPALEAV
-970 ARASLQKNEEQFQ
+970 ARASLQKNEEQFE
-983 YFTHLKL
+983 YFTRLKL
-990 RWGRAPDPTKEFK
+990 HWGRAPDPTREFK
-1003 ESLGVKTRAL
+1003 ESLSVKTRAL

-1044 DMAGSIANAPAPK
+1044 NMAASITNAPAPK

-1076 PVKEKAAETFAA
+1076 PVKEKAGVAFAA
-1088 AVAKSRELGISNS
+1088 AVAKSRELSISNA
-1101 CSAQS
+1101 CSVRS
-1106 LKALRTTYRPDQ
+1106 LKLLRATYRPDE

-1124 ELAPLNAP
+1124 ELAALSLPRTAP
-1132 RGHAHVPAL
+1132 HPPAL
-1141 LVQVQPPVPGVV
+1141 LVQVQPVLPNVV
-1153 LKGPSAGF
+1153 LTGPHAGF
-1161 PTARPA
+1161 PVARPVGSQKTASLPA
-1167 GAQKTAA
+1167 GA
-1174 LPTGGVRQDD
+1174 VRQDD
-1184 TTDLKPGQ
+1184 ATDLKPGQ
-1192 KPRDTRESPPPASAG
+1192 RPRDTPPPATGPVATPTG
-1207 TSKPPEG
+1207 APADH
-1214 EPEEPPQ
+1214 EPEEPPP

>member
-1 LPGRPT
+1 
-7 AGRLA
+7 
-12 LKVRMRRPLALALLL
+12 MRRLPPLLL
-27 ASSVAQAQGKQAP
+27 LLLSTLASAQTKQAP
-40 SLSKKASTD
+40 SLSKKTTAE
-49 VDASLAG
+49 VDSSLAG
-56 DITRQKQETSGAPL
+56 DLTRQKQETAGAPL
-70 QYDEF
+70 QYDQF

-89 QIASLKKIIELS
+89 QIESLKKIIQLS

-127 EASRKDDDLIR
+127 EGSRKDDDLIR
-138 ALAAKDKA
+138 ALAAKDA
-146 AEAQARAQKDQ
+146 SAEAQARQ
-157 LSTQR
+157 QR
-162 DLYAQKAIDTYTE
+162 DALMAQRDVYAKLAIETYTE

-190 YFLGYN
+190 YFLGHN
-196 LMEMGDERKALVA
+196 LMDMGEERKALVA
-209 YNRLVEKFPK
+209 YNRLVEKYPK

-245 AKALENYKKAAS
+245 TKALENYKKAAS
-257 YVDSAVYAFAL
+257 YVDSAVYGFAL

-277 LADYGK
+277 LVDYAK

-300 SALEKAGGTKGKSA
+300 SALEKAGGAKGKSA

-345 KNPDDLWEMYKTLAN
+345 RNPDDLWEMYKTLAN
-360 LYYDNGNDKLA
+360 LYYDQGNDKFA
-371 ALAYYLLIKE
+371 ALAYFLLIKE

-402 GNKKATVAQVRR
+402 GNKKITVAQVRR

-428 KTDADKKVLADA
+428 KTEADQKAVADA
-440 KKQSEAILSSLAVNW
+440 KKQSEVILSNLAVNW
-455 HNEGKKTRDDETFA
+455 HNEGRKTRDDDTFA

-479 ALFPDN
+479 ALFPDS

-492 FFWAELLHDNLHR
+492 FFWAELLHDNLRR

-510 VQYTLVVQQDGRRID
+510 EQYTLVVKQDARRID
-525 GEKDASGAWTVK
+525 GEKDDKGGYKVR

-560 RRAEEHGE
+560 KRAEEKGE
-568 LKGEASTDLSKKLNI
+568 LKSESSADLSKPLTI

-589 LLDAAER
+589 LLDATER
-596 YLKYLP
+596 YLKYVP

-616 IYYEYHRYDEAVLR
+616 IYYDYHRYDEAVAR
-630 FSEIALSYPDYKFD
+630 FSEIALNYPDYRFD

-663 LGNYQKVNE
+663 LGNFQKVNE

-687 FREDLSKI
+687 FRDDLSKI
-695 IEQSSFKLVAQLEQ
+695 IEQSSFKLVAQQEQ
-709 KGEYAQAAEAYLAF
+709 RGEYQQAAEAYLAF
-723 VKDFPRTEIADKAL
+723 VRDFPRTEIADKAL

-742 DFFKAHMFE
+742 DFFKAHLFE
-751 KALETRERLF
+751 RALETRERLF
-761 KNYPK
+761 KTYPK

-805 GLAAAPKKSS
+805 AAAAPPKRSS
-815 SHAKKGKK
+815 AKNGKKGKK
-823 AKPAAPEPPA
+823 GKAAAPEPPP
-833 KSGPVWEEAKAQ
+833 KGGPIWEEAKAQ
-845 IALYNAA
+845 VALYNAA
-852 VYREGLAQQKASLRD
+852 VYREGLGQLKASLRD

-881 DAVSLSIADLY
+881 DAVGLSIADLE

-897 YGKAVA
+897 YGKAIA
-903 FLEQRIRDNQHEANK
+903 FLEQRVRDNQRDPDKALSTLGRLQ
-918 VLATEARI
+918 VL
-926 QVIYES
+926 YET
-932 KLKDSRGLARTNK
+932 KLKDAKGLARTNR
-945 QVLDYYDKLPQR
+945 QVLDEYERLPAR
-957 VKKAL
+957 VRKDL
-962 DPPALEAV
+962 QPPALEAV

-983 YFTHLKL
+983 YYARLKL
-990 RWGRAPDPTKEFK
+990 RWGRAPDPTREFK
-1003 ESLGVKTRAL
+1003 ESLAAKTRAL
-1013 EEINRLYTATV
+1013 EEVNRLYTATV
-1024 AFKAGGP
+1024 AYQAGGP

-1044 DMAGSIANAPAPK
+1044 NMAESIANAPAPK
-1057 FLPPEA
+1057 FLPPDA
-1063 QEALKDQL
+1063 QDALRDQL
-1071 AQQAD
+1071 AQQAE
-1076 PVKEKAAETFAA
+1076 PVKEKAAEHFAA

-1101 CSAQS
+1101 CSAES
-1106 LKALRTTYRPDQ
+1106 LKLLRTTYRPDQ
-1118 FPPMPE
+1118 FPTMPE
-1124 ELAPLNAP
+1124 ELAALPLP
-1132 RGHAHVPAL
+1132 RSSSRPPAL
-1141 LVQVQPPVPGVV
+1141 LTQVQPPVPGVV
-1153 LKGPSAGF
+1153 LKGPSAGL
-1161 PTARPA
+1161 PSPRAVN
-1167 GAQKTAA
+1167 GAKTAA
-1174 LPTGGVRQDD
+1174 LPAGVRQDD
-1184 TTDLKPGQ
+1184 STDLKPGQ
-1192 KPRDTRESPPPASAG
+1192 RPVDSKGPPPPPRAPTTTAQG
-1207 TSKPPEG
+1207 TLE
-1214 EPEEPPQ
+1214 EPGEPPQ

>member
-1 LPGRPT
+1 
-7 AGRLA
+7 
-12 LKVRMRRPLALALLL
+12 MRRLLVLALLL
-27 ASSVAQAQGKQAP
+27 VPTLASAQAKQSP
-40 SLSKKASTD
+40 TLSKKTSTD

-56 DITRQKQETSGAPL
+56 DITRQKQEAAGAPL
-70 QYDEF
+70 QYDQF

-89 QIASLKKIIELS
+89 QLESLKKIIQLS

-138 ALAAKDKA
+138 ALAAKDA
-146 AEAQARAQKDQ
+146 TAEANARRGKDQ
-157 LSTQR
+157 LMSQR
-162 DLYAQKAIDTYTE
+162 DIYAKQAIDTYTE

-190 YFLGYN
+190 YFLGHN
-196 LMEMGDERKALVA
+196 LMDMGEERKALVA
-209 YNRLVEKFPK
+209 YNRLVEKYPK

-245 AKALENYKKAAS
+245 TKALENYKKAAS
-257 YVDSAVYAFAL
+257 YVESAVYGFAL

-277 LADYGK
+277 LADYPK

-300 SALEKAGGTKGKSA
+300 SALEKTGGAKGKSA

-325 AYERSGGTPDQARTV
+325 AYERSGGTPEQSRTV
-340 FPEVA
+340 FPTVA
-345 KNPDDLWEMYKTLAN
+345 RNPDDLWEMYKTLAN
-360 LYYDNGNDKLA
+360 LYYDQGNDKYA

-402 GNKKATVAQVRR
+402 GNKKSTVAQVRR

-423 KSGNV
+423 KSGNI
-428 KTDADKKVLADA
+428 KTDADRKVLADA

-479 ALFPDN
+479 ALFPDS

-492 FFWAELLHDNLHR
+492 FFWAELLHDNLRR

-510 VQYTLVVQQDGRRID
+510 EQYTEVVKQDARRID
-525 GEKDASGAWTVK
+525 GEKDANGAWKVK
-537 PEKPGKWLPL
+537 PEKPGKWLPM

-560 RRAEEHGE
+560 KRAEERGE
-568 LKGEASTDLSKKLNI
+568 LKAEASTDLTKKLNI

-589 LLDAAER
+589 LLDATER

-616 IYYEYHRYDEAVLR
+616 IYYDYHRYDEAVLR
-630 FSEIALSYPDYKFD
+630 FSEIALNYPDYRFD

-709 KGEYAQAAEAYLAF
+709 KGEYQQAADAYLAF

-742 DFFKAHMFE
+742 DYFKAHLFE

-792 AYEAYVQGYQQSR
+792 AYEAYVHGYQQSR
-805 GLAAAPKKSS
+805 AVAAPKKSAA
-815 SHAKKGKK
+815 HAKKGKK
-823 AKPAAPEPPA
+823 AKVAAPEPAP
-833 KSGPVWEEAKAQ
+833 KPGPVWEEAKAQ

-852 VYREGLAQQKASLRD
+852 VYREGLGQLKASLRD
-867 RELYLELFPTAKDA
+867 RELYLELFPNAKDA
-881 DAVSLSIADLY
+881 DAVNLSIADLY
-892 ERTGQ
+892 KRTGQ

-903 FLEQRIRDNQHEANK
+903 FLEQRIRDNQRDANK

-926 QVIYES
+926 QVLYET
-932 KLKDSRGLARTNK
+932 KAKDARGLARTNK
-945 QVLDYYDKLPQR
+945 RVLDYYDKLPSR
-957 VKKAL
+957 LKKEL
-962 DPPALEAV
+962 SPPALEAV
-970 ARASLQKNEEQFQ
+970 ARASLQKNEEQFV
-983 YFTHLKL
+983 YFTRLKL
-990 RWGRAPDPTKEFK
+990 RWGRAPDPTREFK
-1003 ESLGVKTRAL
+1003 ESLAVKTKAL

-1024 AFKAGGP
+1024 AYKAGDP
-1031 AICALEKIGLAYE
+1031 AICALEKIGLA
-1044 DMAGSIANAPAPK
+1044 
-1057 FLPPEA
+1057 
-1063 QEALKDQL
+1063 
-1071 AQQAD
+1071 
-1076 PVKEKAAETFAA
+1076 
-1088 AVAKSRELGISNS
+1088 
-1101 CSAQS
+1101 
-1106 LKALRTTYRPDQ
+1106 
-1118 FPPMPE
+1118 
-1124 ELAPLNAP
+1124 
-1132 RGHAHVPAL
+1132 
-1141 LVQVQPPVPGVV
+1141 
-1153 LKGPSAGF
+1153 
-1161 PTARPA
+1161 
-1167 GAQKTAA
+1167 
-1174 LPTGGVRQDD
+1174 
-1184 TTDLKPGQ
+1184 
-1192 KPRDTRESPPPASAG
+1192 
-1207 TSKPPEG
+1207 
-1214 EPEEPPQ
+1214 

>member
-1 LPGRPT
+1 MR
-7 AGRLA
+7 RVLA
-12 LKVRMRRPLALALLL
+12 LCLVLAATT
-27 ASSVAQAQGKQAP
+27 VHAQAKQAP
-40 SLSKKASTD
+40 TLSKKSSTD

-89 QIASLKKIIELS
+89 QIESLRKIIELS

-138 ALAAKDKA
+138 ALQAKDSA
-146 AEAQARAQKDQ
+146 AEARARAEKDQ
-157 LSTQR
+157 LNGQR
-162 DLYAQKAIDTYTE
+162 DVYAKKAIDTYTE

-209 YNRLVEKFPK
+209 YNRLVDKFPK

-257 YVDSAVYAFAL
+257 YVDSSVYAFAL

-277 LADYGK
+277 LTDYGK

-300 SALEKAGGTKGKSA
+300 SALEKAGGAKGKSA

-325 AYERSGGTPDQARTV
+325 AYERSGGTPEASRTV

-345 KNPDDLWEMYKTLAN
+345 RNQDDLWEMYKTLAN
-360 LYYDNGNDKLA
+360 LYYDNGNDKFA
-371 ALAYYLLIKE
+371 ALAYFKLISE

-402 GNKKATVAQVRR
+402 GNKKMTVAQVRR

-428 KTDADKKVLADA
+428 KTEADRKVLSDA
-440 KKQSEAILSSLAVNW
+440 KKQSEAILSLLAVNW

-505 YDKAA
+505 FDKAA
-510 VQYTLVVQQDGRRID
+510 VQYTEVVKQDGRRID
-525 GEKDASGAWTVK
+525 GVKDANGAWTSR
-537 PEKPGKWLPL
+537 PEKPGKWLSL

-560 RRAEEHGE
+560 KRAEERGE
-568 LKGEASTDLSKKLNI
+568 LKSESSSDLTKKLNI
-583 PPVKKE
+583 PPAKKE

-616 IYYEYHRYDEAVLR
+616 IYYEYHRYDEAVFR

-679 NDRLATGK
+679 NDKLATGK
-687 FREDLSKI
+687 FRDDLSKI

-709 KGEYAQAAEAYLAF
+709 KGEYAQAAEAYLSF
-723 VKDFPRTEIADKAL
+723 VKDFPHTEIADKAL

-742 DFFKAHMFE
+742 DFFKAHLFE

-761 KNYPK
+761 KNYPR

-781 ESIGDFERAAD
+781 ESIGDFDRAAD

-805 GLAAAPKKSS
+805 VVAPPPKKAAASRG
-815 SHAKKGKK
+815 KKGKR
-823 AKPAAPEPPA
+823 AKVLTPEPPP
-833 KSGPVWEEAKAQ
+833 KNGPVWEEGKAQ

-852 VYREGLAQQKASLRD
+852 VYREGLAQLKASLRD
-867 RELYLELFPTAKDA
+867 RELYQELFPSAKDA
-881 DAVSLSIADLY
+881 DAVSLSIAELY

-897 YGKAVA
+897 YNKAIA
-903 FLEQRIRDNQHEANK
+903 FLEQRIRDNQRDASK
-918 VLATEARI
+918 VLATEGRI
-926 QVIYES
+926 QVLYEV
-932 KLKDSRGLARTNK
+932 KLKDARGVARTNK
-945 QVLDYYDKLPQR
+945 QVLDYYDKLPPR
-957 VKKAL
+957 LKKAL
-962 DPPALEAV
+962 EPPALEAV

-983 YFTHLKL
+983 YFTRLKL
-990 RWGRAPDPTKEFK
+990 HWGRAPDPTREFK
-1003 ESLGVKTRAL
+1003 DSLGVKTRAL

-1031 AICALEKIGLAYE
+1031 AVCALEKIGLAYE
-1044 DMAGSIANAPAPK
+1044 NMAESISNAPAPK

-1071 AQQAD
+1071 AQQAE

-1088 AVAKSRELGISNS
+1088 VVAKSRELGISNA
-1101 CSAQS
+1101 CSAHA
-1106 LKALRTTYRPDQ
+1106 LKLLRTTYRPEQ

-1124 ELAPLNAP
+1124 ELAALAAP
-1132 RGHAHVPAL
+1132 HAAGRTPAL
-1141 LVQVQPPVPGVV
+1141 VLSVQPAVPGVV
-1153 LKGPSAGF
+1153 LKGPAAGF
-1161 PTARPA
+1161 PSPRPVST
-1167 GAQKTAA
+1167 QKTAA
-1174 LPTGGVRQDD
+1174 LPAGGIRQDD
-1184 TTDLKPGQ
+1184 ASDLKPGQ
-1192 KPRDTRESPPPASAG
+1192 APRDAREAAAPPPPSASKS
-1207 TSKPPEG
+1207 TNG
-1214 EPEEPPQ
+1214 EPEEPK